1 MTIEKVLQFDATEA
15 LEALREVIDN
25 PALSQQIGYTEELT
39 LKEAMGVLDKL
50 VTKLKMDKKLKE

>member
-25 PALSQQIGYTEELT
+25 PALGQHIGYTDELK
-39 LKEAMGVLDKL
+39 LKESMDVLDKL
-50 VTKLKMDKKLKE
+50 VTELKMDKKLKE